1 MNKKLTTT
9 EKLDILQKKFGRKE
23 LTEGCLLKRIGTG
36 RIITIKKVR
45 IPFKR
50 YPKFAWCDDGR
61 DVYLDDNLKR
71 NYEIIGHPLT
81 FNNVL
86 AAIQTKNIDYS
97 LTHEKYIQN
106 EELEGRKES
115 ELNVVIETYKID
127 AEPVRCVSKKR
138 FIWNLAHDLLR
149 DQKPE
154 TIDTIYKILIS

>member
-9 EKLDILQKKFGRKE
+9 EKLDILQEKFGRKE

-71 NYEIIGHPLT
+71 NYEIIGHPLAL
-81 FNNVL
+81 NNVL
-86 AAIQTKNIDYS
+86 AAIGGVGGTTI
-97 LTHEKYIQN
+97 
-106 EELEGRKES
+106 
-115 ELNVVIETYKID
+115 KID
-127 AEPVRCVSKKR
+127 FDDYGDFRIKIYGRDTLVEIYWDLSKI
-138 FIWNLAHDLLR
+138 FR